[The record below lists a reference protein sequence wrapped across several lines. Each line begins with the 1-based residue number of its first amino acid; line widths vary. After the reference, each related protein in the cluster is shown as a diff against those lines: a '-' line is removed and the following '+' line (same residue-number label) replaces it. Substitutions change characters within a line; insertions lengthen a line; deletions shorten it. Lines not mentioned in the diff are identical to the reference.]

1 MAFSNPHEI
10 ADQLSRFQTGY
21 ESEMREL
28 DEQIAHYER
37 SIQLM
42 ENDNRKIRAGTA
54 AKEAQI
60 QNMLLH
66 EKELDKKIQNAEEEL
81 KRASE
86 REASVTGK
94 NLKSETANELLKTL
108 ISTYDKNYKGIDE
121 RREMG
126 KKKFEKQRQEYEN
139 KENEIKE
146 TMKTNRKNH
155 EASISS
161 LKVEEENLKDDLQNA
176 AKKEVELNGILE
188 NEKMR
193 KAAVEET
200 IKNKSAE
207 IERKKNEIILIE
219 KNTNDLEKQIT
230 SIKEKLTAVLNSNN
244 KLEIEYQRKHDQLT
258 RVRLQA
264 KEVRD
269 KVSALE
275 NEQMQMRN
283 EIKEMNTKL
292 VESLAQ
298 NEKLT
303 LQIKNNENSLSKFD
317 SMKRNHKELQD
328 IVSNLHHQ
336 MSTMSTD
343 DESVDAKIE
352 AKKSELC
359 RIRSE
364 IIVMDQ
370 EISELESRI
379 RNHNKVDQKNN
390 EIMRDLEN
398 EIHQINEKLVEGRD
412 YVTTADN
419 ELIVLIQKL
428 KEATEQRETA
438 NMKIT
443 LAKELSEKESQLE
456 LSNEELKNVDSASKS
471 KTSNPV
477 DLLKKELKSEI
488 ETFNNQLKG
497 LEDIFTQKSKK
508 TEENKIFMKDLQ
520 TKIDKLEQELEEKNK
535 MQKKQVEVNK
545 KDHENT
551 NQKPLNEVKA
561 PPRQRRRLVTPTK
574 ADLTTNSGK
583 IKRRS
588 LWSSDESEDE

>member
-121 RREMG
+121 RREMA